1 MRPQVPKFVEN
12 SLILRKSPGVLQTNG
27 QTRVIAEIMN
37 KPSRVVLRRA
47 LLTNLYLS
55 FYYFAAVAVTLER
68 PLSSYVN
75 TILNFPVPL
84 PILPIAVL
92 IPALLASGIGRFS
105 TPSSPSDL
113 PFASTF
119 ATVTVFP
126 SLLMVTSPP
135 SPDPVRYADCA
146 SAYAAL
152 MLDSVTASLDFSS
165 CDVKIGIEMATST
178 PHNHHGLL

>member
-1 MRPQVPKFVEN
+1 
-12 SLILRKSPGVLQTNG
+12 
-27 QTRVIAEIMN
+27 
-37 KPSRVVLRRA
+37 

-55 FYYFAAVAVTLER
+55 FYFVAAVAVTFVAAVAVTLER
-68 PLSSYVN
+68 PLSSYLN
-75 TILNFPVPL
+75 SILNFPVPL

-92 IPALLASGIGRFS
+92 IPFLLASGIGRFS

-126 SLLMVTSPP
+126 SSLMVTSPP

-152 MLDSVTASLDFSS
+152 MLDSVTASLLFSS
-165 CDVKIGIEMATST
+165 CDVKIGIEMATRT
-178 PHNHHGLL
+178 PAEYALPNIDVFPY